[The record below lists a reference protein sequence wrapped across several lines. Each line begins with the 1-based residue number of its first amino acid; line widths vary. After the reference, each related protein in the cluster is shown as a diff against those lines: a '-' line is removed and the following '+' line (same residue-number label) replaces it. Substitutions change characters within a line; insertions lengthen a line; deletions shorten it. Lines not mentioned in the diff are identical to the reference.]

1 MVSQPSFAD
10 DHHAQA
16 LAELKGLCEKNE
28 VYWPASELE
37 VHPAKGHND
46 DINSMYDLYS
56 VFNV

>member
-37 VHPAKGHND
+37 VHPAKGYND
-46 DINSMYDLYS
+46 DINSMYDL
-56 VFNV
+56 